1 VIDEVMQE
9 QAAAYA
15 LGALDPEQTGAF
27 EVSLRADPELRALVR
42 ELRSVTE
49 ALAGSAPALEPPAAA
64 KARLLAEIDQQLR
77 AKEPKPVHEPPASA
91 PASTLTSAPVSVPVI
106 TPVSTPIGVRAHVP
120 ASRPANMWIPWALAA
135 ALALVSLAFLW
146 QSAGLRSQLT
156 AQANRINELTTSAEL
171 ARAESAD
178 LRQAVS
184 KLRASNR
191 LANFRI
197 ALLDSLLA
205 ASPKTIAVSVWDND
219 RQDGVFIVRNLKP
232 LPSDKDYQLWIIDP
246 KYPSPVDAGVF
257 QVDDKGNVREDFRA
271 KMPIQAANQFA
282 GTIEQK
288 GGAAVPNT
296 KAMVLAGS

>member
-1 VIDEVMQE
+1 VIDEGLQE

-15 LGALDPEQTGAF
+15 IGALDDNETKAF
-27 EVSLRADPELRALVR
+27 EISLRVDPELRALVR

-49 ALAGSAPALEPPAAA
+49 ALAGTAPALEPPAAV
-64 KARLLAEIDQQLR
+64 KARLLLEI
-77 AKEPKPVHEPPASA
+77 EPRQPAASKSTPERPISAPASA
-91 PASTLTSAPVSVPVI
+91 PVSA
-106 TPVSTPIGVRAHVP
+106 PIGVPV
-120 ASRPANMWIPWALAA
+120 SRPAANPWIPWAIAA

-146 QSAGLRSQLT
+146 QSAGLRSQLA
-156 AQANRINELTTSAEL
+156 AQANRINELTASAEL
-171 ARAESAD
+171 ARSETTD
-178 LRQAVS
+178 LRQAVA
-184 KLRASNR
+184 KLRESNR
-191 LANFRI
+191 LASFRI

-205 ASPKTIAVSVWDND
+205 ASPKTIAVSVWDNE

-257 QVDDKGNVREDFRA
+257 QVDAKGNVRRDFRA
-271 KMPIQAANQFA
+271 KLPIQAANQFA
-282 GTIEQK
+282 VTIEQK

>member
-1 VIDEVMQE
+1 VIDEGMQE

-15 LGALDPEQTGAF
+15 LGALDDNETQAF
-27 EVSLRADPELRALVR
+27 EVSLRVDPELRALVR

-49 ALAGSAPALEPPAAA
+49 ALAGTVPALEPPAAV
-64 KARLLAEIDQQLR
+64 KARLLLEIEPQQP
-77 AKEPKPVHEPPASA
+77 AAPKSTPQRPISAPAGAPASA
-91 PASTLTSAPVSVPVI
+91 
-106 TPVSTPIGVRAHVP
+106 PVSTPIGVPV
-120 ASRPANMWIPWALAA
+120 SRPANPWIPWAIAA

-146 QSAGLRSQLT
+146 QSAGLRSQLA
-156 AQANRINELTTSAEL
+156 AQANRINELTASAEL
-171 ARAESAD
+171 ARSETSD
-178 LRQAVS
+178 LRQAVA
-184 KLRASNR
+184 KLRESNR
-191 LANFRI
+191 LAGFRI

-205 ASPKTIAVSVWDND
+205 ASPKTVAVSVWDNE

-257 QVDDKGNVREDFRA
+257 QVDAQGNVRRDFRA
-271 KMPIQAANQFA
+271 KLPIQAANQFA
-282 GTIEQK
+282 VTIEQK

>member
-15 LGALDPEQTGAF
+15 LGALDAELAGAF

-49 ALAGSAPALEPPAAA
+49 ALAGTAPALEPPAAA

-77 AKEPKPVHEPPASA
+77 AKEPKPAPGRPAGT
-91 PASTLTSAPVSVPVI
+91 PDI
-106 TPVSTPIGVRAHVP
+106 TPVTAQVGPPPGRPVIVAARRP
-120 ASRPANMWIPWALAA
+120 ASSWIPWALAA

-178 LRQAVS
+178 LRQAVA
-184 KLRASNR
+184 KLRATNR

-205 ASPKTIAVSVWDND
+205 ASPKTIAVSVWDNE

-257 QVDDKGNVREDFRA
+257 QVDAKGNVREDFRA
-271 KMPIQAANQFA
+271 KAPIQAANQFA
-282 GTIEQK
+282 VTIEHK

>member
-1 VIDEVMQE
+1 MIDEGVQE

-15 LGALDPEQTGAF
+15 LGALDADEMKTF
-27 EVSLRADPELRALVR
+27 EVSLRVDPELRALVS

-49 ALAGSAPALEPPAAA
+49 ALAGSVPALEPPAAV
-64 KARLLAEIDQQLR
+64 KAQLLLIIDPQR
-77 AKEPKPVHEPPASA
+77 PSAPKAVRDRPISAPASA
-91 PASTLTSAPVSVPVI
+91 PAGAPASGPIAVPV
-106 TPVSTPIGVRAHVP
+106 
-120 ASRPANMWIPWALAA
+120 SRPAKLWIPWAIAA
-135 ALALVSLAFLW
+135 ALAVLSVAFLW
-146 QSAGLRSQLT
+146 QSAGLRSQLA

-171 ARAESAD
+171 ARTESAD
-178 LRQAVS
+178 LRLAVA
-184 KLRASNR
+184 KLRESNR
-191 LANFRI
+191 LAKFRI

-205 ASPKTIAVSVWDND
+205 ASPKAIAVSVWDNE

-257 QVDDKGNVREDFRA
+257 QVDAKGNVRRDFRA
-271 KMPIQAANQFA
+271 KLPIQAANQFA
-282 GTIEQK
+282 VTIEQK

>member
-1 VIDEVMQE
+1 MIDESMQE

-15 LGALDPEQTGAF
+15 LGALDENETKAF
-27 EVSLRADPELRALVR
+27 EVSLRVDPELRALVR

-49 ALAGSAPALEPPAAA
+49 ALAGTAPALEPPAAV
-64 KARLLAEIDQQLR
+64 KARLLLEIDDR
-77 AKEPKPVHEPPASA
+77 RPAGASRVQNVPIGA
-91 PASTLTSAPVSVPVI
+91 PAGSP
-106 TPVSTPIGVRAHVP
+106 GRA
-120 ASRPANMWIPWALAA
+120 WIPWAVAA
-135 ALALVSLAFLW
+135 AMALVSLAFFW
-146 QSAGLRSQLT
+146 QSASLRSQLT
-156 AQANRINELTTSAEL
+156 AQAGRINELAASAEL

-178 LRQAVS
+178 LRQTVA
-184 KLRASNR
+184 KLRESNR
-191 LANFRI
+191 LASFRI

-205 ASPKTIAVSVWDND
+205 AAPRTIAVSVWDNE

-257 QVDDKGNVREDFRA
+257 QVDAKGNVKQDFRA
-271 KMPIQAANQFA
+271 KLPIQTANQFA
-282 GTIEQK
+282 VTIEQK

>member
-15 LGALDPEQTGAF
+15 LGALDAEQAGAF

-49 ALAGSAPALEPPAAA
+49 ALAGTAPALEPPAAA
-64 KARLLAEIDQQLR
+64 KTRLLAEIDQQLR
-77 AKEPKPVHEPPASA
+77 AKAPKPAPAPPAS
-91 PASTLTSAPVSVPVI
+91 
-106 TPVSTPIGVRAHVP
+106 TPVGVRAHVP
-120 ASRPANMWIPWALAA
+120 ASRPANVWIPWALAA

-178 LRQAVS
+178 LRQAVA

-205 ASPKTIAVSVWDND
+205 SSPKTIAVSVWDNE

-257 QVDDKGNVREDFRA
+257 QVDDKGNVRADFRA
-271 KMPIQAANQFA
+271 KRPIQDANKFA
-282 GTIEQK
+282 VTIEQK
-288 GGAAVPNT
+288 GGSAVPNT
-296 KAMVLAGS
+296 KATVLAGS

>member
-1 VIDEVMQE
+1 MIDDGMQE

-15 LGALDPEQTGAF
+15 LGALDQEQAHAF
-27 EVSLRADPELRALVR
+27 EVALRVDPELRGLVR

-49 ALAGSAPALEPPAAA
+49 ALAGTAPALEPPAAV
-64 KARLLAEIDQQLR
+64 KARLLLEIDPHQR
-77 AKEPKPVHEPPASA
+77 RPSGPKAGHDRPVIE
-91 PASTLTSAPVSVPVI
+91 PVSEPVG
-106 TPVSTPIGVRAHVP
+106 TPPGAPTGRSTNP
-120 ASRPANMWIPWALAA
+120 WIAWAVAA
-135 ALALVSLAFLW
+135 SLAVLSVALLW
-146 QSAGLRSQLT
+146 HSSSLRSQLVSR
-156 AQANRINELTTSAEL
+156 AGRINELTTSAEL

-178 LRQAVS
+178 LRLAVA
-184 KLRASNR
+184 KLRESNR
-191 LANFRI
+191 LAKFRI

-205 ASPKTIAVSVWDND
+205 AAPKAIAVSVWDNE

-257 QVDDKGNVREDFRA
+257 QVDSKGNVRQDFRA
-271 KMPIQAANQFA
+271 KMPIQTANQFA
-282 GTIEQK
+282 VTIEQK